1 MEETENNPQGGVPPE
16 EGSGAAQLFEQTS
29 SIRSAIQTL
38 ESEQRETRKRYK
50 KALKT
55 LREGLDNI
63 YFSYEDKQM
72 LLFEE
77 KPELSPEV
85 AELILHPSLM

>member
-1 MEETENNPQGGVPPE
+1 MVGIESNPQGGVEAE
-16 EGSGAAQLFEQTS
+16 EGSGAAKLFEQTS

-63 YFSYEDKQM
+63 YFAYEDKQM

-77 KPELSPEV
+77 EPSLSPEV
-85 AELILHPSLM
+85 AELITHPSLM